1 MKSVR
6 LSRRGA
12 LFIPATLLVI
22 GCERSPTSDAGISGP
37 RFSVVASITTLDLG
51 TLGGNT
57 SVAAALN
64 AAGHVAGG
72 STTATGEEHAFFWD
86 GTTMRD
92 LGTLGGNSSEAFA
105 LNDAGQVAGES
116 RPAPGAC
123 TVAGLCVHAFFWDG
137 TTMRDLGTLGGSLS
151 TPSFLLNAGLNAAG
165 QVTGHSF
172 TASNDQ
178 HAFFWDGTT
187 MRDLGT
193 LGGKNSI
200 GEALNAA
207 GQVAGR
213 STTASSDQHAFLWEG
228 TMHDLG
234 TLGGK
239 VSGAAAL
246 NAAGQVAGGSTT
258 ASGDQ
263 HAFFWDGT
271 TMRDLGTLGGNASF
285 AIDLNKVGQVAG
297 YSTTASGDRHA
308 TRWTVTLRPATPTEE
323 IQIIRTA
330 VNNLVTGGNL
340 GQGQAM
346 GLLAKL
352 DAATR
357 QLNSGK
363 VQAARNILQALIQ
376 QVQAF
381 ISEGILSAA
390 DGQPLID
397 AAQSAINQLSV

>member
-37 RFSVVASITTLDLG
+37 SFSVVASITTLDLG

-64 AAGHVAGG
+64 AAG
-72 STTATGEEHAFFWD
+72 
-86 GTTMRD
+86 
-92 LGTLGGNSSEAFA
+92 
-105 LNDAGQVAGES
+105 
-116 RPAPGAC
+116 
-123 TVAGLCVHAFFWDG
+123 
-137 TTMRDLGTLGGSLS
+137 
-151 TPSFLLNAGLNAAG
+151 
-165 QVTGHSF
+165 
-172 TASNDQ
+172 
-178 HAFFWDGTT
+178 
-187 MRDLGT
+187 
-193 LGGKNSI
+193 
-200 GEALNAA
+200 
-207 GQVAGR
+207 
-213 STTASSDQHAFLWEG
+213 
-228 TMHDLG
+228 
-234 TLGGK
+234 
-239 VSGAAAL
+239 
-246 NAAGQVAGGSTT
+246 QVAGGSTT
-258 ASGDQ
+258 ASGEE

-352 DAATR
+352 DAATS

-390 DGQPLID
+390 DGQSLID

>member
-213 STTASSDQHAFLWEG
+213 STTAS
-228 TMHDLG
+228 
-234 TLGGK
+234 
-239 VSGAAAL
+239 
-246 NAAGQVAGGSTT
+246 
-258 ASGDQ
+258 GDQ

-271 TMRDLGTLGGNASF
+271 IMRDLGTLGGNLSVGGALNDAS
-285 AIDLNKVGQVAG
+285 QVAG

>member
-92 LGTLGGNSSEAFA
+92 LGTLGGNFSDALA
-105 LNDAGQVAGES
+105 LNGAGQVAG
-116 RPAPGAC
+116 
-123 TVAGLCVHAFFWDG
+123 T
-137 TTMRDLGTLGGSLS
+137 S
-151 TPSFLLNAGLNAAG
+151 T
-165 QVTGHSF
+165 
-172 TASNDQ
+172 TASGDQ
-178 HAFFWDGTT
+178 HAFFWDGTI

-193 LGGKNSI
+193 LGGNLSV
-200 GEALNAA
+200 GGALNDAS
-207 GQVAGR
+207 QVAGY

>member
-92 LGTLGGNSSEAFA
+92 LGTLGGNFSDALA
-105 LNDAGQVAGES
+105 LNGAGQVAG
-116 RPAPGAC
+116 
-123 TVAGLCVHAFFWDG
+123 T
-137 TTMRDLGTLGGSLS
+137 S
-151 TPSFLLNAGLNAAG
+151 T
-165 QVTGHSF
+165 
-172 TASNDQ
+172 TASGDQ
-178 HAFFWDGTT
+178 HAFFWDGTI

-193 LGGKNSI
+193 LGGNLSV
-200 GEALNAA
+200 GGALNDAS
-207 GQVAGR
+207 QVAGY

-390 DGQPLID
+390 DGQSLID